1 MLCASSILQNG
12 NTLRFQSTS
21 SALPDTTTTSA
32 AGTPTPAWPT
42 EVSSQSLD
50 EAVDLSSNLHDV
62 TEHIGYLKE
71 LGLDYG
77 WGPTGMME
85 WIIEHIHVY
94 AGTPWWGTIT
104 LTAILIRA
112 AMFYGYIGSADNA
125 ARMATVAP
133 LTKPLYAKM
142 TAASANSD
150 TTEVMKIRQE
160 LQIIQR
166 RAGIKLAKSFVPL
179 IQAPI
184 GFGTFFLLRGMAKL
198 PVPGLETGGIL
209 WFKNL
214 AIPDP
219 FFLLPIATAGV
230 LHLVLRVRIFNFMS
244 AFPLLVNDF

>member
-1 MLCASSILQNG
+1 VFRASSILLNG
-12 NTLRFQSTS
+12 NALRFQSTS
-21 SALPDTTTTSA
+21 SPLPAAQTTSTA
-32 AGTPTPAWPT
+32 SDPTSLWPSN
-42 EVSSQSLD
+42 VSNQSLD
-50 EAVDLSSNLHDV
+50 AATDLTPNLDNV

-77 WGPTGMME
+77 WGPTAMME

-94 AGTPWWGTIT
+94 AGTPWWGTIAI
-104 LTAILIRA
+104 TAILVRA

-133 LTKPLYAKM
+133 LTKPLYEKM
-142 TAASANSD
+142 RAASGNSD
-150 TTEVMKIRQE
+150 TTEVMRLRQE

-166 RAGIKLAKSFVPL
+166 RAGIKLMKSFVPL
-179 IQAPI
+179 LQVPV
-184 GFGTFFLLRGMAKL
+184 GYGSFMLLRGMAKL

-209 WFKNL
+209 WFQNL

-230 LHLVLRVRIFNFMS
+230 LHLVLRVCVPIS
-244 AFPLLVNDF
+244 PIYSPSPWS